1 MYMRVRR
8 TFVRPHF
15 SSLWQGFRMSHIST
29 RSLLVAAMVLLSASN
44 ARAQALREIGR
55 TAAGNPVLVEPRTV
69 RRDQALVHANVRV
82 RFAKAVRAPG
92 GDWWSSRT
100 RLTLD
105 CTSRRVKVLENWYY
119 GDTTWRRIAS
129 HHVSGEPA
137 FGTVMGGSMTSVAYD
152 VLCPVTAAPKR

>member
-1 MYMRVRR
+1 M
-8 TFVRPHF
+8 
-15 SSLWQGFRMSHIST
+15 
-29 RSLLVAAMVLLSASN
+29 SLLAARIMIVATMWLLPAAGLN
-44 ARAQALREIGR
+44 AQALREIGR
-55 TAAGNPVLVEPRTV
+55 TAAGNPVLVESRTV
-69 RRDQALVHANVRV
+69 RRERSLVHANVRV

-129 HHVSGEPA
+129 HHVSGLPA

-152 VLCPVTAAPKR
+152 VLCPVSPAPKT

>member
-1 MYMRVRR
+1 MSR
-8 TFVRPHF
+8 F
-15 SSLWQGFRMSHIST
+15 SPRLVLGVTM
-29 RSLLVAAMVLLSASN
+29 LLLPATG

-69 RRDQALVHANVRV
+69 RREQTLVHATVRV

-129 HHVSGEPA
+129 HHVSGLPA

-152 VLCPVTAAPKR
+152 VLCPVTPAPQK